1 MPKSTDDSVEVS
13 LEDTGE
19 EESTQRVVM
28 CIGYLGDAF
37 HGSQLQPKVRTSQG
51 DVESILRKLKWLGPE
66 DHIWLSSRTDAGV
79 HVRMN
84 LASFDLPLSR
94 WDSIGAGS
102 LLRAIN
108 DRLED
113 DIIVWSAYA
122 VSDDVTV
129 RLARRRVYL
138 YRLQA
143 LPNWPAD
150 MSPERLARW
159 CRVFEGGHDFTN
171 FCRVEEGRT
180 TVRTVHRCAPWVD
193 VNGRVVGFRIEAE
206 SFLWNQVRR
215 IASALH
221 GLATENLDLSD
232 VIRALHRPSDSIDF
246 GRSPSDWLMLWSIQ
260 HPALPDLDTMPL
272 ESISEWSNPPGGT
285 NQRLHERWQEIAR
298 KEMKLM
304 LQRGWIQGME
314 SQSDEID

>member
-1 MPKSTDDSVEVS
+1 MPESADDSVEMPLNS
-13 LEDTGE
+13 EDE
-19 EESTQRVVM
+19 ETTQRIVM
-28 CIGYLGDAF
+28 CIGYLGDVF
-37 HGSQLQPKVRTSQG
+37 HGSQLQPNVRTAQG
-51 DVESILRKLKWLGPE
+51 DVEAILRKLKWLGAD

-84 LASFDLPLSR
+84 LASFDLPQSR

-122 VSDDVTV
+122 VSDDVGV
-129 RLARRRVYL
+129 RLARRRIYL

-143 LPNWPAD
+143 LPNWPVD
-150 MSPERLARW
+150 LSPERLARW

-193 VNGRVVGFRIEAE
+193 VNGRVEASESRQRVSFGIKFVESLLYCMVLRLRI
-206 SFLWNQVRR
+206 
-215 IASALH
+215 
-221 GLATENLDLSD
+221 
-232 VIRALHRPSDSIDF
+232 SIY
-246 GRSPSDWLMLWSIQ
+246 LM
-260 HPALPDLDTMPL
+260 
-272 ESISEWSNPPGGT
+272 
-285 NQRLHERWQEIAR
+285 
-298 KEMKLM
+298 
-304 LQRGWIQGME
+304 
-314 SQSDEID
+314 